1 MKSVEDAFGF
11 SPTNSVTIV
20 LNGDPVAKG
29 RPRFSRK
36 SGATYTPVKTQRYED
51 RLAWAAQV
59 VMRGLP
65 LFDVAL
71 TVQIVVYKSV
81 PDSWSIKK
89 RTAAI
94 AGATRPIGKPD
105 VDNYAKCMDAL
116 NKIVWADDAQIVAL
130 HVFKHYSDRPRI
142 EISITPLSVLT
153 AP

>member
-1 MKSVEDAFGF
+1 MSSVEEAFGF

-20 LNGDPVAKG
+20 LDGDPIAKG

-65 LFDVAL
+65 LLDMAL
-71 TVQIVVYKSV
+71 VVRIVVYKSV

-89 RTAAI
+89 RAAAL
-94 AGATRPIGKPD
+94 AGTTRPTGKPD

-116 NKIVWADDAQIVAL
+116 NKIVWTDDSLIVEL
-130 HVFKHYSDRPRI
+130 NVKKFYSDRPRL
-142 EISITPLSVLT
+142 EIFVEALDG
-153 AP
+153 

>member
-1 MKSVEDAFGF
+1 MASIEEAFGF

-20 LNGDPVAKG
+20 LDGDPVAKG

-65 LFDVAL
+65 LFDAAL
-71 TVQIVVYKSV
+71 TVRITVHKSV
-81 PDSWSIKK
+81 PDSWSVKK
-89 RTAAI
+89 RAAAI
-94 AGATRPIGKPD
+94 AGATRPTGKPD

-116 NKIVWADDAQIVAL
+116 NKIVWTDDSLIVEL
-130 HVFKHYSDRPRI
+130 NVKKFYSDRPRL
-142 EISITPLSVLT
+142 EIFVEALDG
-153 AP
+153 